1 MPKSNLS
8 VYIPRNDNEAY
19 EELKTKQLPIELKE
33 QLQIIDSYPELIEKK
48 IESIIQRIFDK
59 NSLANTLCMP
69 QLQLSGSDNENASII
84 TTGKQPVLIITK
96 GLLKNVQS
104 EDELAGVIAHEL
116 GHLLLYKQHQE
127 VEHQNKIEEIAADNL
142 GVNLLHQAGY
152 DPDGVIYFLR
162 RAGGDN
168 AHLITIEDITHADSL
183 DEGTR
188 LIQTVTDPHP
198 SDKSR
203 IRAMEINITSLKRD
217 GILTNIP
224 KITLLDQKF
233 KESVNNVSY
242 TSPIAKGL
250 NDIGYENLSILD
262 KLGVLTILLN
272 DIYPPTNSTSAERLA
287 EIASYIDQLTVD
299 FAQPDQSE
307 AFKCLADVTMGY
319 KILDSWRNIVRPK
332 NIPFGS
338 PIDGKIT
345 VALEHVWIQG
355 GKDSQYLAR
364 REDLKK
370 SLEQFYDAKTKEE
383 AEHFASEIVALCK
396 KISVNYQVPPIFKGF
411 YPPSIQEVKTAID
424 VHGSWNPPYQKQVL
438 WCLEN
443 HSENIKKVLSGMN
456 IDKDPWVKNIIG
468 FIENNEKNQLHMI
481 IHNPK
486 APTSIERSGLFS
498 ENTALWAQFVRTKE
512 GVATDRLIL
521 VPPYPWKHFAPET
534 ALETLTLSHQHE
546 SENKRLYEEQ
556 VISNV
561 DWELLKTDFPCF
573 ILQYGRLIFNYYSVV
588 PVASP
593 FARKFF
599 DELTSFLPHADEDYI
614 AQLSGFFENN
624 TPIDGEAILSF
635 MDFYPKDNQWSYES
649 VSRPKSWYLNHPFIQ
664 FILNPISSI
673 VMTDAFKLRHLK
685 ETSGFIIPDSNK
697 KLKNIFSIPLHSILS
712 NYPQSI
718 NTVADLEVA
727 AKVEPAYMAITLAL
741 EAERLAYA
749 FETSMTLQ
757 EFVILDQ
764 LSRVSRNEEAYV
776 SNMNTFFTQLKH
788 KTVQRALNID
798 DCEELIKNYRFAIAY
813 YLLQEIP
820 SIRNE
825 AYEKIKTLLPKLP
838 APKQL
843 ECLKALLKPEVFIP
857 SKIGISALDK
867 KYDGYIAHPEFRSWA
882 IEQLTDLIVA
892 DLGKDDGSSDYL
904 TRIKLVID
912 DIGANTVGITQL
924 TTLSTLATKINAQKE
939 VAFLMRDTYN
949 HNSVAS
955 ALEKSY
961 EGVAIEL
968 LINES
973 SKDPVLRK
981 HLLDFLAKP
990 LNQSSTSTLRDYI
1003 KSRYEYKFLKLS
1015 KETIDDVIDDQLQN
1029 YYRNFR
1035 ASSLTMRVIYLEPL
1049 LFPLNSTKNQQLDI
1063 IQKLIDEVF
1072 PTSANTPV
1080 LAHNT
1085 ADENE
1090 YAKIIINAYL
1100 GVAQLGE
1107 RRLLTTALFVATM
1120 QEEQDTKRTLGQK
1133 LNMVLSHMG
1142 PAGGK
1147 LLQAIHSHP
1156 QTPENLKRDI
1166 ASSKTLF
1173 DPPLRWELVEYVDK
1187 SGLLEHSENNP
1198 NPVIHI
1204 GPLVGAGSFGLT
1216 VFNTL
1221 NDGTKVADTFLR
1233 DRAAIKAEREL
1244 TIMSAATN
1252 KIVSLRPE
1260 LKPITNMVNEAQ
1272 RSAREETNMQ
1282 LAEQANALAVQSYH
1296 NIQVVVGTHK
1306 FTHEVTQLQKT
1317 GDNFKR
1323 VTIAPGEHFNDLKA
1337 SSYKTALAKAMI
1349 ITQLSLRLAGFNT
1362 DLDRHGGNIKIQGN
1376 TICHFDFGAMN
1387 LSSIT
1392 EEDKRITG
1400 KILAQILIAV
1410 FKGEAFSK
1418 ALLTTIQNAQ
1428 VSEVSRIYLN
1438 GMNKDFLAL
1447 GDYLKE
1453 IDKQELAHLVAQC
1466 FIRDT
1471 VDSQINAAFK
1481 EELGLVP
1488 YVLFYFSEM
1497 LYMLIS
1503 QIQGKGCDIHL
1514 NETISNV
1521 EQVQHEPKNK
1531 IRSPLVCYSSFFS
1544 HKTSD
1549 EVLSLSIEQTPKN
1562 SIN

>member
-1 MPKSNLS
+1 MSKSNLS
-8 VYIPRNDNEAY
+8 VYVPRNDNEIY
-19 EELKTKQLPIELKE
+19 EELKTKLLPIELKE
-33 QLQIIDSYPELIEKK
+33 QLQIVDSYPELIEKK
-48 IESIIQRIFDK
+48 IKSIIQRIFEK
-59 NSLANTLCMP
+59 NSLTNTLCMP

-127 VEHQNKIEEIAADNL
+127 TEHHNKIEETAADNL
-142 GVNLLHQAGY
+142 GVKLLHQAGY
-152 DPDGVIYFLR
+152 DPDGIIYFLR
-162 RAGGDN
+162 RAGGDK

-183 DEGTR
+183 DEGAH

-203 IRAMEINITSLKRD
+203 IRAMETNITSLKRD

-224 KITLLDQKF
+224 KITLLDKKF
-233 KESVNNVSY
+233 KKAVNNVSY

-250 NDIGYENLSILD
+250 NDIGYENLSILQ
-262 KLGVLTILLN
+262 KLGALTTLLN

-287 EIASYIDQLTVD
+287 EIAGYIDQLTVD

-307 AFKCLADVTMGY
+307 AFKCLADVTMGH
-319 KILDSWRNIVRPK
+319 KIFDSKSKIVSPK
-332 NIPFGS
+332 EISPGS
-338 PIDGKIT
+338 YIDRKIID
-345 VALEHVWIQG
+345 ALEHVWIRG
-355 GKDSQYLAR
+355 GKDSQCLAR

-396 KISVNYQVPPIFKGF
+396 KINIYRVPSKFKGF
-411 YPPSIQEVKTAID
+411 YSPSIQEVKTAIE

-438 WCLEN
+438 WCLEE

-456 IDKDPWVKNIIG
+456 LDKDPWAKNILG
-468 FIENNEKNQLHMI
+468 FIENNEKYQLHWI
-481 IHNPK
+481 IHNPDL
-486 APTSIERSGLFS
+486 ATTLF
-498 ENTALWAQFVRTKE
+498 EEVTLWAQFVRTKE
-512 GVATDRLIL
+512 GVATELL
-521 VPPYPWKHFAPET
+521 TVYPYPWKHFAPET
-534 ALETLTLSHQHE
+534 TLEMLTLYHQRE
-546 SENKRLYEEQ
+546 SENKRLYEDQ
-556 VISNV
+556 VVSNV
-561 DWELLKTDFPCF
+561 DWELLKTDFSRF

-599 DELTSFLPHADEDYI
+599 DELTTFLPHADEDYI
-614 AQLSGFFENN
+614 AQISGFFENN
-624 TPIDGEAILSF
+624 TTRDRAAIPHF
-635 MDFYPKDNQWSYES
+635 IDFYPKDNQWSYLS
-649 VSRPKSWYLNHPFIQ
+649 VSKPKYWYLNHPFIQ
-664 FILNPISSI
+664 FILNPISSTM
-673 VMTDAFKLRHLK
+673 MTDYFKLRHLK

-697 KLKNIFSIPLHSILS
+697 KLKDIFSISLRSILS
-712 NYPQSI
+712 HYPQSI
-718 NTVADLEVA
+718 KTVDDLDA
-727 AKVEPAYMAITLAL
+727 ASKVKPAYETITLAL
-741 EAERLAYA
+741 EAERLAYE

-757 EFVILDQ
+757 EFVILDN
-764 LSRVSRNEEAYV
+764 LSRLDRNEEEYV

-788 KTVQRALNID
+788 KTVQRALNIG
-798 DCEELIKNYRFAIAY
+798 DCEELIKNYRFAVAH

-820 SIRNE
+820 SMRHE
-825 AYEKIKTLLPKLP
+825 AHEKIKTILPKLP

-843 ECLKALLKPEVFIP
+843 ECLKALFKPEVIKP
-857 SKIGISALDK
+857 REIGTLELDK
-867 KYDGYIAHPEFRSWA
+867 KYDGYIVNPEFRSWA

-892 DLGKDDGSSDYL
+892 DLGKDDGSTDYL
-904 TRIKLVID
+904 TLIKLVID

-924 TTLSTLATKINAQKE
+924 TILSTLATKINAQKE

-955 ALEKSY
+955 ALAKSY

-973 SKDPVLRK
+973 NKDPVLRQ

-1003 KSRYEYKFLKLS
+1003 KSKYGYKFLKFS
-1015 KETIDDVIDDQLQN
+1015 EEVIDDVIDDQLQN
-1029 YYRNFR
+1029 YYKNFR
-1035 ASSLTMRVIYLEPL
+1035 ASSLTMRIIYLEPL
-1049 LFPLNSTKNQQLDI
+1049 LFPLRSTENEQLDI

-1072 PTSANTPV
+1072 PTSANTSV
-1080 LAHNT
+1080 LQQNT

-1100 GVAQLGE
+1100 GVAQLAE

-1156 QTPENLKRDI
+1156 QTPEDLKRDI

-1187 SGLLEHSENNP
+1187 NGLLEHSENNP
-1198 NPVIHI
+1198 NPVINI
-1204 GPLVGAGSFGLT
+1204 GSLVGAGSFGLT

-1221 NDGTKVADTFLR
+1221 SDGTKVADTFLR
-1233 DRAAIKAEREL
+1233 DHAAIKAEREL

-1252 KIVSLRPE
+1252 KIVALKPE

-1296 NIQVVVGTHK
+1296 NIRVVVGTNQ
-1306 FTHEVTQLQKT
+1306 FTHEVTQLQKI

-1323 VTIAPGEHFNDLKA
+1323 VTIAPGEHFNDLKT
-1337 SSYKTALAKAMI
+1337 SPYKTALAKAMVV
-1349 ITQLSLRLAGFNT
+1349 TQLSLRLAGFNT

-1376 TICHFDFGAMN
+1376 TITHFDFGAMN

-1410 FKGEAFSK
+1410 FKGDAFSD

-1438 GMNKDFLAL
+1438 GLNKDFLAL
-1447 GDYLKE
+1447 GDYFKE

-1466 FIRDT
+1466 LIGDT
-1471 VDSQINAAFK
+1471 VDSQINTAFK
-1481 EELGLVP
+1481 EELGLAP

-1497 LYMLIS
+1497 LNILIS
-1503 QIQGKGCDIHL
+1503 KIQGNGSDILL
-1514 NETISNV
+1514 NEALNNG
-1521 EQVQHEPKNK
+1521 EQVQYKPKNK
-1531 IRSPLVCYSSFFS
+1531 MCSPLRYHGAFFS

-1549 EVLSLSIEQTPKN
+1549 EVLSLSIEQTTDY
-1562 SIN
+1562 SID